1 MTIDKITKVLY
12 DECITK
18 ECERISVRTP
28 FAFPQVPNHNKEEFM
43 MKMKRVLSL
52 AMAGC
57 LALSLTACGGKTEP
71 QSGGD
76 TAAPATESAGDT
88 ITLGMIGPLTGSLAV
103 YGTHI
108 ERGVKLAI
116 EEINAA
122 GGVTLG
128 DGTYQLAV
136 ETKDDQGDSTECVNA
151 MNALISDGIQL
162 IVGSATS
169 GCTSAITSIA
179 NSEGVVIMTPSGTA
193 DSLTTTMDY
202 VFRTCFR
209 DSFQGELAA
218 QYAKD
223 EGYTKVGIVYCSADT
238 YSAGLR
244 DAFTVACDKLGLDIV
259 AEESVATMTE
269 VDYTNQFNKM
279 VSAGAELVF
288 TPFYYDVMGPYLVP
302 QARSAGF
309 TGVLL
314 GADGV
319 DNTET
324 TIPAGADL
332 SVYNDV
338 YFVNHYSTE
347 LAASDVSAK
356 FVSSYEAKYGE
367 TPNNF
372 DALAY
377 DAVYVYKTAME
388 ACGAADA
395 ASVQAALADT
405 SAGYDTTC
413 GTFSFDETGTP
424 IKNGVLMGYT
434 YTSGDAAVTKVTV
447 KALSLS

>member
-1 MTIDKITKVLY
+1 
-12 DECITK
+12 
-18 ECERISVRTP
+18 
-28 FAFPQVPNHNKEEFM
+28 
-43 MKMKRVLSL
+43 MKKKNVLSMML
-52 AMAGC
+52 AGC
-57 LALSLTACGGKTEP
+57 LALSLTACGGSSESSDASDNSTA
-71 QSGGD
+71 SGDSG
-76 TAAPATESAGDT
+76 T
-88 ITLGMIGPLTGSLAV
+88 ITLGMIGPLTGSVAV

-108 ERGVKLAI
+108 ENGVKLAI

-122 GGVTLG
+122 GGVTLS
-128 DGTYQLAV
+128 DGTHQLAV
-136 ETKDDQGDSTECVNA
+136 EVKDDQGDSTECVNA

-162 IVGSATS
+162 VVGSATS

-179 NSEGVVIMTPSGTA
+179 NSEGVVMITPSGTA

-218 QYAKD
+218 QYALD
-223 EGYTKVGIVYCSADT
+223 EGYTKVGVVYCSADT

-244 DAFTVACDKLGLDIV
+244 DAFIAACQDKGLDVV

-279 VSAGAELVF
+279 VAAGAELVF

-314 GADGV
+314 GGDGV
-319 DNTET
+319 DSTET
-324 TIPAGADL
+324 TIPDGADL

-347 LAASDVSAK
+347 LATSDVSK
-356 FVSSYEAKYGE
+356 NFIESYEAKYGE

-377 DAVYVYKTAME
+377 DAVYVYKAAME
-388 ACGAADA
+388 ACGASDA

-405 SAGYDTTC
+405 SAAYDSTC

-424 IKNGVLMGYT
+424 IKNGVLMGYS
-434 YTSGDAAVTKVTV
+434 YKDGDSAVTKVTV

>member
-1 MTIDKITKVLY
+1 MKKKNML
-12 DECITK
+12 
-18 ECERISVRTP
+18 S
-28 FAFPQVPNHNKEEFM
+28 M
-43 MKMKRVLSL
+43 ML
-52 AMAGC
+52 AGC
-57 LALSLTACGGKTEP
+57 LALSLTACGGSSE
-71 QSGGD
+71 SGAASDNSGASGD
-76 TAAPATESAGDT
+76 SGT
-88 ITLGMIGPLTGSLAV
+88 ITLGMIGPLTGSVAV

-108 ERGVKLAI
+108 ENGVKLAI

-122 GGVTLG
+122 GGVTLS
-128 DGTYQLAV
+128 DGAHQLAV
-136 ETKDDQGDSTECVNA
+136 EVKDDQGDSTECVNA

-162 IVGSATS
+162 VVGSATS

-179 NSEGVVIMTPSGTA
+179 NSEGVVMITPSGTA
-193 DSLTTTMDY
+193 DSLTTAMDY

-218 QYAKD
+218 QYALD
-223 EGYTKVGIVYCSADT
+223 EGYTKVGVVYCSADT

-244 DAFTVACDKLGLDIV
+244 DAFIAACQDKGLDVV

-314 GADGV
+314 GGDGV
-319 DNTET
+319 DSTET

-347 LAASDVSAK
+347 LATSDISKK
-356 FVSSYEAKYGE
+356 FVESYEAKYGD

-377 DAVYVYKTAME
+377 DAVYVYKAAME
-388 ACGAADA
+388 ACGASDA

-405 SAGYDTTC
+405 SAAYDSTC

-424 IKNGVLMGYT
+424 IKNGVLMGYS
-434 YTSGDAAVTKVTV
+434 YKDGDSAVTKVTV

>member
-1 MTIDKITKVLY
+1 
-12 DECITK
+12 
-18 ECERISVRTP
+18 
-28 FAFPQVPNHNKEEFM
+28 
-43 MKMKRVLSL
+43 MKRRSLLSL
-52 AMAGC
+52 LLALC
-57 LALSLTACGGKTEP
+57 LALSLTACGGGETASTTP
-71 QSGGD
+71 ADDGGSD
-76 TAAPATESAGDT
+76 AAEGGT

-108 ERGVKLAI
+108 ENGVKLAI
-116 EEINAA
+116 KEINAA
-122 GGVTLG
+122 GGVTLS
-128 DGTYQLAV
+128 DGAYQLAV

-162 IVGSATS
+162 VVGSATS

-179 NSEGVVIMTPSGTA
+179 NSEGTVMITPSGTA
-193 DSLTTTMDY
+193 DSLTTAMDY

-244 DAFTVACDKLGLDIV
+244 DAFTTACDKLGLEIV

-309 TGVLL
+309 SGILL

-324 TIPAGADL
+324 TIPDGADL

-338 YFVNHYSTE
+338 MFVNHYSTE
-347 LAASDVSAK
+347 LATSDVSAN
-356 FVSSYEAKYGE
+356 FVASYEAEYGE

-377 DAVYVYKTAME
+377 DAVYVYKAAME
-388 ACGAADA
+388 ACGASDA

-405 SAGYDTTC
+405 SAVYDTTC
-413 GTFSFDETGTP
+413 GTFSFDDTGTP

-434 YTSGDAAVTKVTV
+434 YTDGDEAVTKITV

>member
-1 MTIDKITKVLY
+1 
-12 DECITK
+12 
-18 ECERISVRTP
+18 
-28 FAFPQVPNHNKEEFM
+28 
-43 MKMKRVLSL
+43 MKKKNMLSL
-52 AMAGC
+52 MLAGC
-57 LALSLTACGGKTEP
+57 LALSPTACGG
-71 QSGGD
+71 QS
-76 TAAPATESAGDT
+76 ESGAGDADSSAPSGDGT
-88 ITLGMIGPLTGSLAV
+88 ITLGMIGPLTGSVAV

-108 ERGVKLAI
+108 ENGVKLAI

-122 GGVTLG
+122 GGVTLS
-128 DGTYQLAV
+128 DGAHQLAV
-136 ETKDDQGDSTECVNA
+136 ETKDDQGDATECVNA

-162 IVGSATS
+162 VVGSATS

-179 NSEGVVIMTPSGTA
+179 NSEGVVMITPSGTA
-193 DSLTTTMDY
+193 DSLTTAMDY

-218 QYAKD
+218 QYALD
-223 EGYTKVGIVYCSADT
+223 EGYTKVGVVYCSADT

-244 DAFTVACDKLGLDIV
+244 DAFIAACADRGLDVV

-279 VSAGAELVF
+279 VAAGAELVF

-314 GADGV
+314 GGDGV
-319 DNTET
+319 DSTET
-324 TIPAGADL
+324 TIPDGADL

-347 LAASDVSAK
+347 LATSDVSK
-356 FVSSYEAKYGE
+356 NFIESYEAKYGE

-377 DAVYVYKTAME
+377 DAVYVYKAAME
-388 ACGAADA
+388 ACGASDA

-405 SAGYDTTC
+405 SAAYDSTC

-424 IKNGVLMGYT
+424 IKNGVLMGYS
-434 YTSGDAAVTKVTV
+434 YKDGDSAVSKITV

>member
-1 MTIDKITKVLY
+1 
-12 DECITK
+12 
-18 ECERISVRTP
+18 
-28 FAFPQVPNHNKEEFM
+28 
-43 MKMKRVLSL
+43 MKKKNVLSMML
-52 AMAGC
+52 AGC
-57 LALSLTACGGKTEP
+57 LALSLTACGGSSESSDASDNSAA
-71 QSGGD
+71 SGDSG
-76 TAAPATESAGDT
+76 T
-88 ITLGMIGPLTGSLAV
+88 ITLGMIGPLTGSVAV

-108 ERGVKLAI
+108 ENGVKLAI

-122 GGVTLG
+122 GGVTLS
-128 DGTYQLAV
+128 DGAHQLAV
-136 ETKDDQGDSTECVNA
+136 EVKDDQGDSTECVNA

-162 IVGSATS
+162 VVGSATS

-179 NSEGVVIMTPSGTA
+179 NSEGVVMMTPSGTA

-218 QYAKD
+218 QYALD
-223 EGYTKVGIVYCSADT
+223 EGYTKVGVVYCSADT

-244 DAFTVACDKLGLDIV
+244 DAFIAACQDKGLDVV

-314 GADGV
+314 GGDGV
-319 DNTET
+319 DSTET

-347 LAASDVSAK
+347 LATSDVSKK
-356 FVSSYEAKYGE
+356 FVESYEAKYGE

-377 DAVYVYKTAME
+377 DAVYVYKAAME
-388 ACGAADA
+388 ACGASDA
-395 ASVQAALADT
+395 ASVQSALADT
-405 SAGYDTTC
+405 SAAYDSTC

-424 IKNGVLMGYT
+424 IKNGVLMGYS
-434 YTSGDAAVTKVTV
+434 YKDGDTAVTKVTV

>member
-1 MTIDKITKVLY
+1 MKKKNML
-12 DECITK
+12 
-18 ECERISVRTP
+18 S
-28 FAFPQVPNHNKEEFM
+28 M
-43 MKMKRVLSL
+43 ML
-52 AMAGC
+52 AGC
-57 LALSLTACGGKTEP
+57 LALSLTACGGSSESSDASDN
-71 QSGGD
+71 SGASGD
-76 TAAPATESAGDT
+76 SGT
-88 ITLGMIGPLTGSLAV
+88 ITLGMIGPLTGSVAV

-108 ERGVKLAI
+108 ENGVKLAI

-122 GGVTLG
+122 GGVTLS
-128 DGTYQLAV
+128 DGAHQLAV
-136 ETKDDQGDSTECVNA
+136 EVKDDQGDSTECVNA

-162 IVGSATS
+162 VVGSATS

-179 NSEGVVIMTPSGTA
+179 NSEGVVMITPSGTA

-218 QYAKD
+218 QYALD
-223 EGYTKVGIVYCSADT
+223 EGYTKVGVVYCSADT
-238 YSAGLR
+238 YSVGLR
-244 DAFTVACDKLGLDIV
+244 DAFIAACADRGLDVV

-279 VSAGAELVF
+279 VAAGAELVF

-314 GADGV
+314 GGDGV
-319 DNTET
+319 DSTET

-347 LAASDVSAK
+347 LATSDVSK
-356 FVSSYEAKYGE
+356 NFVESYEAKYGD

-377 DAVYVYKTAME
+377 DAVYVYKAAME
-388 ACGAADA
+388 ACGASDA

-405 SAGYDTTC
+405 SAAYDSTC

-424 IKNGVLMGYT
+424 IKNGVLMGYS
-434 YTSGDAAVTKVTV
+434 YKDGDSAVTKVTV

>member
-1 MTIDKITKVLY
+1 
-12 DECITK
+12 
-18 ECERISVRTP
+18 
-28 FAFPQVPNHNKEEFM
+28 
-43 MKMKRVLSL
+43 MKKKNMLSL
-52 AMAGC
+52 MLAGC
-57 LALSLTACGGKTEP
+57 LALSLTACGG
-71 QSGGD
+71 QS
-76 TAAPATESAGDT
+76 ESGAGDADSSAPSGDGT
-88 ITLGMIGPLTGSLAV
+88 ITLGMIGPLTGSVAV

-108 ERGVKLAI
+108 ENGVKLAI

-122 GGVTLG
+122 GGVTLS
-128 DGTYQLAV
+128 DGAHQLAV
-136 ETKDDQGDSTECVNA
+136 ETKDDQGDATECVNA

-162 IVGSATS
+162 VVGSATS
-169 GCTSAITSIA
+169 GCTSAITAIA
-179 NSEGVVIMTPSGTA
+179 NSEGVVLITPTGTA

-218 QYAKD
+218 QYALD
-223 EGYTKVGIVYCSADT
+223 EGYTKVGVVYCSADT

-244 DAFTVACDKLGLDIV
+244 DAFIAACQSKGLEVV

-309 TGVLL
+309 TGILL

-319 DNTET
+319 DSTET

-332 SVYNDV
+332 SVYNNV

-347 LAASDVSAK
+347 LATSDVSK
-356 FVSSYEAKYGE
+356 NFVAAYEAKYGE
-367 TPNNF
+367 NPNNF

-377 DAVYVYKTAME
+377 DAVYVYKAAME
-388 ACGAADA
+388 ACGASDA

-405 SAGYDTTC
+405 SVAYDSTC

-424 IKNGVLMGYT
+424 IKGGVLMGYT
-434 YTSGDAAVTKVTV
+434 YTDGDAAVTKITV
-447 KALSLS
+447 KDLSLN

>member
-1 MTIDKITKVLY
+1 MKKKNML
-12 DECITK
+12 
-18 ECERISVRTP
+18 S
-28 FAFPQVPNHNKEEFM
+28 M
-43 MKMKRVLSL
+43 ML
-52 AMAGC
+52 AGC
-57 LALSLTACGGKTEP
+57 LALSLTACGGSSE
-71 QSGGD
+71 SGATSDNSGASGD
-76 TAAPATESAGDT
+76 SGT
-88 ITLGMIGPLTGSLAV
+88 ITLGMIGPLTGSVAV

-108 ERGVKLAI
+108 ENGVKLAI

-122 GGVTLG
+122 GGVTLS
-128 DGTYQLAV
+128 DGAHQLAV
-136 ETKDDQGDSTECVNA
+136 EVKDDQGDSTECVNA

-162 IVGSATS
+162 VVGSATS

-179 NSEGVVIMTPSGTA
+179 NSEGVVMITPSGTA
-193 DSLTTTMDY
+193 DSLTTTMDS

-218 QYAKD
+218 QYALD
-223 EGYTKVGIVYCSADT
+223 EGYTKVGVVYCSADT

-244 DAFTVACDKLGLDIV
+244 DAFIAACQDKGLDVV

-314 GADGV
+314 GGDGV
-319 DNTET
+319 DSTET

-347 LAASDVSAK
+347 LATSDVSK
-356 FVSSYEAKYGE
+356 NFVESYEGKYGD

-377 DAVYVYKTAME
+377 DAVYVYKAAME
-388 ACGAADA
+388 ACGASDA

-405 SAGYDTTC
+405 SATYDSTC

-424 IKNGVLMGYT
+424 IKNGVLMGYS
-434 YTSGDAAVTKVTV
+434 YKDGDSAVTKVNV

>member
-1 MTIDKITKVLY
+1 
-12 DECITK
+12 
-18 ECERISVRTP
+18 
-28 FAFPQVPNHNKEEFM
+28 
-43 MKMKRVLSL
+43 MKKKNMLSL
-52 AMAGC
+52 MLAGC
-57 LALSLTACGGKTEP
+57 LALSLTACGG
-71 QSGGD
+71 QS
-76 TAAPATESAGDT
+76 ESGAGDADSSAPSGDGT
-88 ITLGMIGPLTGSLAV
+88 ITLGMIGPLTGSVAV

-108 ERGVKLAI
+108 ENGVKLAI

-122 GGVTLG
+122 GGVTLS
-128 DGTYQLAV
+128 DGAHQLAV
-136 ETKDDQGDSTECVNA
+136 ETKDDQGDATECVNA

-162 IVGSATS
+162 VVGSATS

-179 NSEGVVIMTPSGTA
+179 NSEGVVMITPSGTA
-193 DSLTTTMDY
+193 DSLTTAMDY

-218 QYAKD
+218 QYALD
-223 EGYTKVGIVYCSADT
+223 EGYTKVGVVYCSADT

-244 DAFTVACDKLGLDIV
+244 DAFIAACADRGLDVV

-279 VSAGAELVF
+279 VAAGAELVF

-314 GADGV
+314 GGDGV
-319 DNTET
+319 DSTET
-324 TIPAGADL
+324 TIPDGADL

-347 LAASDVSAK
+347 LATSDVSK
-356 FVSSYEAKYGE
+356 NFIESYEAKYGE

-377 DAVYVYKTAME
+377 DAVYVYKAAME
-388 ACGAADA
+388 ACGASDA

-405 SAGYDTTC
+405 SAAYDSNC

-424 IKNGVLMGYT
+424 IKNGVLMGYS
-434 YTSGDAAVTKVTV
+434 YKDGDSAVSKITV

>member
-1 MTIDKITKVLY
+1 
-12 DECITK
+12 
-18 ECERISVRTP
+18 
-28 FAFPQVPNHNKEEFM
+28 
-43 MKMKRVLSL
+43 MKKKNMLSL
-52 AMAGC
+52 MLAGC
-57 LALSLTACGGKTEP
+57 LALSLTACGG
-71 QSGGD
+71 QS
-76 TAAPATESAGDT
+76 ESGAGDADSSAPSGDGT
-88 ITLGMIGPLTGSLAV
+88 ITLGMIGPLTGSVAV

-108 ERGVKLAI
+108 ENGVKLAI

-122 GGVTLG
+122 GGVTLS
-128 DGTYQLAV
+128 DGAHQLAV
-136 ETKDDQGDSTECVNA
+136 ETKDDQGDATECVNA

-162 IVGSATS
+162 VVGSATS

-179 NSEGVVIMTPSGTA
+179 NSEGVVMITPSGTA
-193 DSLTTTMDY
+193 DSLTTAMDY

-218 QYAKD
+218 QYALD
-223 EGYTKVGIVYCSADT
+223 EGYTKVGVVSCSADT

-244 DAFTVACDKLGLDIV
+244 DAFIAACADRGLDVV

-279 VSAGAELVF
+279 VAAGAELVF

-314 GADGV
+314 GGDGV
-319 DNTET
+319 DSTET
-324 TIPAGADL
+324 TIPDGADL

-347 LAASDVSAK
+347 LATSDVSK
-356 FVSSYEAKYGE
+356 NFIESYEAKYGE

-377 DAVYVYKTAME
+377 DAVYVYKAAME
-388 ACGAADA
+388 ACGASDA

-405 SAGYDTTC
+405 SAAYDSTC

-424 IKNGVLMGYT
+424 IKNGVLMGYS
-434 YTSGDAAVTKVTV
+434 YKDGDSAVSKITV

>member
-1 MTIDKITKVLY
+1 MKKKNML
-12 DECITK
+12 
-18 ECERISVRTP
+18 S
-28 FAFPQVPNHNKEEFM
+28 M
-43 MKMKRVLSL
+43 ML
-52 AMAGC
+52 AGC
-57 LALSLTACGGKTEP
+57 LALSLTACGGSSE
-71 QSGGD
+71 SGAASDNSGASGD
-76 TAAPATESAGDT
+76 SGT
-88 ITLGMIGPLTGSLAV
+88 ITLGMIGPLTGSVAV

-108 ERGVKLAI
+108 ENGVKLAI

-122 GGVTLG
+122 GGVTLS
-128 DGTYQLAV
+128 DGTHQLAV
-136 ETKDDQGDSTECVNA
+136 EVKDDQGDSTECVNA

-162 IVGSATS
+162 VVGSATS

-179 NSEGVVIMTPSGTA
+179 NSEGVVMITPSGTA

-218 QYAKD
+218 QYALD
-223 EGYTKVGIVYCSADT
+223 EGYTKVGVVYCSADT

-244 DAFTVACDKLGLDIV
+244 DAFIAACQDKGLDVV

-314 GADGV
+314 GGDGV
-319 DNTET
+319 DSTET

-347 LAASDVSAK
+347 LATSDVSK
-356 FVSSYEAKYGE
+356 NFVESYEAKYGD

-377 DAVYVYKTAME
+377 DAVYVYKAAME
-388 ACGAADA
+388 ACGASDA

-405 SAGYDTTC
+405 SAAYDSTC

-424 IKNGVLMGYT
+424 IKNGVLMGYS
-434 YTSGDAAVTKVTV
+434 YKDGDSAVTKVTV

>member
-1 MTIDKITKVLY
+1 
-12 DECITK
+12 
-18 ECERISVRTP
+18 
-28 FAFPQVPNHNKEEFM
+28 
-43 MKMKRVLSL
+43 MKKKNLLSL
-52 AMAGC
+52 FLAIC
-57 LALSLTACGGKTEP
+57 LALSLTACGGKTTEQP
-71 QSGGD
+71 SGGD
-76 TAAPATESAGDT
+76 AAAPTEGSTGGDT
-88 ITLGMIGPLTGSLAV
+88 VTLGMIGPLTGSLAV

-108 ERGVKLAI
+108 EKGVKLAI
-116 EEINAA
+116 KEINAA
-122 GGVTLG
+122 GGVTLS
-128 DGTYQLAV
+128 DGAYQLAV

-162 IVGSATS
+162 VVGSATS

-179 NSEGVVIMTPSGTA
+179 NSEGVVMITPSGTA
-193 DSLTTTMDY
+193 DSLTTAMDF

-244 DAFTVACDKLGLDIV
+244 DAFTAACGKLGLEIV
-259 AEESVATMTE
+259 ADESVATMTE

-302 QARSAGF
+302 QARSVGF
-309 TGVLL
+309 TGILL

-324 TIPAGADL
+324 TIPDGADL
-332 SVYNDV
+332 SVYNGV

-347 LAASDVSAK
+347 LAASSVSTD
-356 FVSSYEAKYGE
+356 FVSNYEAEYGE

-377 DAVYVYKTAME
+377 DAVYVYKAAME

-395 ASVQAALADT
+395 ASVQAAMADT
-405 SAGYDTTC
+405 SASYDTTC
-413 GTFSFDETGTP
+413 GSFSFDETGTP

-434 YTSGDAAVTKVTV
+434 YAAGDAAVTKISV
-447 KALSLS
+447 KTLGLS

>member
-1 MTIDKITKVLY
+1 
-12 DECITK
+12 
-18 ECERISVRTP
+18 
-28 FAFPQVPNHNKEEFM
+28 
-43 MKMKRVLSL
+43 MKKKNVLSMML
-52 AMAGC
+52 AGC
-57 LALSLTACGGKTEP
+57 LALSLTACGGSSESSDASDNSTA
-71 QSGGD
+71 SGDSG
-76 TAAPATESAGDT
+76 T
-88 ITLGMIGPLTGSLAV
+88 ITLGMIGPLTGSVAV

-108 ERGVKLAI
+108 ENGVKLAI

-122 GGVTLG
+122 GGVTLS
-128 DGTYQLAV
+128 DGTHQLAV
-136 ETKDDQGDSTECVNA
+136 EVKDDQGDSTECVNA

-162 IVGSATS
+162 VVGSATS

-179 NSEGVVIMTPSGTA
+179 NSEGVVMITPSGTA

-218 QYAKD
+218 QYALD
-223 EGYTKVGIVYCSADT
+223 EGYTKVGVVYCSADT

-244 DAFTVACDKLGLDIV
+244 DAFIAACQDKGLDVV

-314 GADGV
+314 GGDGV
-319 DNTET
+319 DSTET
-324 TIPAGADL
+324 TIPDGADL

-347 LAASDVSAK
+347 LATSDVSK
-356 FVSSYEAKYGE
+356 NFIERYEAKYGE

-377 DAVYVYKTAME
+377 DAVYVYKAAME
-388 ACGAADA
+388 ACGASDA

-405 SAGYDTTC
+405 SAAYDSTC

-424 IKNGVLMGYT
+424 IKNGVLMGYS
-434 YTSGDAAVTKVTV
+434 YKDGDSAVTKVTV

>member
-1 MTIDKITKVLY
+1 MKKKNML
-12 DECITK
+12 
-18 ECERISVRTP
+18 S
-28 FAFPQVPNHNKEEFM
+28 M
-43 MKMKRVLSL
+43 ML
-52 AMAGC
+52 AGC
-57 LALSLTACGGKTEP
+57 LALSLTACGGSSE
-71 QSGGD
+71 SGAASDNSGASGD
-76 TAAPATESAGDT
+76 SGT
-88 ITLGMIGPLTGSLAV
+88 ITLGMIGPLTGSVAV

-108 ERGVKLAI
+108 ENGVKLAI

-122 GGVTLG
+122 GGVTLS
-128 DGTYQLAV
+128 DGTHQLAV
-136 ETKDDQGDSTECVNA
+136 EVKDDQGDSTECVNA

-162 IVGSATS
+162 VVGSATS

-179 NSEGVVIMTPSGTA
+179 NSEGVVMITPSGTA

-218 QYAKD
+218 QYALD
-223 EGYTKVGIVYCSADT
+223 EGYTKVGVVYCSADT

-244 DAFTVACDKLGLDIV
+244 DAFIAACQDKGLDVV

-314 GADGV
+314 GGDGV
-319 DNTET
+319 DSTET

-347 LAASDVSAK
+347 LATSDVSK
-356 FVSSYEAKYGE
+356 NFVESYEAKYGD

-377 DAVYVYKTAME
+377 DAVYVYKAAMK
-388 ACGAADA
+388 ACGASDA

-405 SAGYDTTC
+405 SAAYDSTC

-424 IKNGVLMGYT
+424 IKNGVLMGYS
-434 YTSGDAAVTKVTV
+434 YKDGDSAVTKVTV

>member
-1 MTIDKITKVLY
+1 
-12 DECITK
+12 
-18 ECERISVRTP
+18 
-28 FAFPQVPNHNKEEFM
+28 
-43 MKMKRVLSL
+43 MKKKNVLSMML
-52 AMAGC
+52 AGC
-57 LALSLTACGGKTEP
+57 LALSLTACGGSSESSDASDNSAA
-71 QSGGD
+71 SGDSG
-76 TAAPATESAGDT
+76 T
-88 ITLGMIGPLTGSLAV
+88 ITLGMIGPLTGSVAV

-108 ERGVKLAI
+108 ENGVKLAI

-122 GGVTLG
+122 GGVTLS
-128 DGTYQLAV
+128 DGTHQLAV
-136 ETKDDQGDSTECVNA
+136 EVKDDQGDSTECVNA

-162 IVGSATS
+162 VVGSATS

-179 NSEGVVIMTPSGTA
+179 NSEGVVMITPSGTA

-218 QYAKD
+218 QYALD
-223 EGYTKVGIVYCSADT
+223 EGYTKVGVVYCSADT

-244 DAFTVACDKLGLDIV
+244 DAFIAACQDKGLDVV

-302 QARSAGF
+302 QDRSAGF

-314 GADGV
+314 GGDGV
-319 DNTET
+319 DSTET
-324 TIPAGADL
+324 TIPDGADL

-347 LAASDVSAK
+347 LATSDVSK
-356 FVSSYEAKYGE
+356 NFIESYEAKYGE

-377 DAVYVYKTAME
+377 DAVYVYKAAME
-388 ACGAADA
+388 ACGASDA

-405 SAGYDTTC
+405 SAAYDSTC

-424 IKNGVLMGYT
+424 IKNGVLMGYS
-434 YTSGDAAVTKVTV
+434 YKDGDSAVTKVTV

>member
-1 MTIDKITKVLY
+1 MKKKNML
-12 DECITK
+12 
-18 ECERISVRTP
+18 S
-28 FAFPQVPNHNKEEFM
+28 M
-43 MKMKRVLSL
+43 ML
-52 AMAGC
+52 AGC
-57 LALSLTACGGKTEP
+57 LALSLTACGGSSE
-71 QSGGD
+71 SGATSDNSGASGD
-76 TAAPATESAGDT
+76 SGT
-88 ITLGMIGPLTGSLAV
+88 ITLGMIGPLTGSVAV

-108 ERGVKLAI
+108 ENGVKLAI

-122 GGVTLG
+122 GGVTLS
-128 DGTYQLAV
+128 DGAHQLAV
-136 ETKDDQGDSTECVNA
+136 EVKDDQGDSTECVNA

-162 IVGSATS
+162 VVGSATS

-179 NSEGVVIMTPSGTA
+179 NSEGVVMITPSGTA

-218 QYAKD
+218 QYALD
-223 EGYTKVGIVYCSADT
+223 EGYTKVGVVYCSADT

-244 DAFTVACDKLGLDIV
+244 DAFIAACQYKGLDVV

-314 GADGV
+314 GGDGV
-319 DNTET
+319 DSTET

-347 LAASDVSAK
+347 LATSDVSK
-356 FVSSYEAKYGE
+356 NFVESYEGKYGD

-377 DAVYVYKTAME
+377 DAVYVYKAAME
-388 ACGAADA
+388 ACGASDA

-405 SAGYDTTC
+405 SATYDSTC

-424 IKNGVLMGYT
+424 IKNGVLMGYS
-434 YTSGDAAVTKVTV
+434 YKDGDSAVTKVTV

>member
-1 MTIDKITKVLY
+1 
-12 DECITK
+12 
-18 ECERISVRTP
+18 
-28 FAFPQVPNHNKEEFM
+28 
-43 MKMKRVLSL
+43 MKKKNMLSL
-52 AMAGC
+52 MLAGC
-57 LALSLTACGGKTEP
+57 LALSLTACGG
-71 QSGGD
+71 QS
-76 TAAPATESAGDT
+76 ESGAGDADSSAPSGDGT
-88 ITLGMIGPLTGSLAV
+88 ITLGMIGPLTGSVAV

-108 ERGVKLAI
+108 ENGVKLAI

-122 GGVTLG
+122 GGVTLS
-128 DGTYQLAV
+128 DGAHQLAV
-136 ETKDDQGDSTECVNA
+136 ETKDDQGDATECVNA

-162 IVGSATS
+162 VVGSATS

-179 NSEGVVIMTPSGTA
+179 NSEGVVMITPSGTA
-193 DSLTTTMDY
+193 DSLTTAMDY

-218 QYAKD
+218 QYALD
-223 EGYTKVGIVYCSADT
+223 EGYTKVGVVYCSADT

-244 DAFTVACDKLGLDIV
+244 DAFIAACADRGLDVV

-279 VSAGAELVF
+279 VAAGAELVF

-314 GADGV
+314 GGDGV
-319 DNTET
+319 DSTET
-324 TIPAGADL
+324 TIPDGADL

-347 LAASDVSAK
+347 LATSDVSK
-356 FVSSYEAKYGE
+356 NFIESYEAKYGE

-377 DAVYVYKTAME
+377 DAVYVYKAAME
-388 ACGAADA
+388 ACGASDA

-405 SAGYDTTC
+405 SAAYDSTC

-424 IKNGVLMGYT
+424 IKNGVLMGYS
-434 YTSGDAAVTKVTV
+434 YKDGDFAVSKITV

>member
-1 MTIDKITKVLY
+1 
-12 DECITK
+12 
-18 ECERISVRTP
+18 
-28 FAFPQVPNHNKEEFM
+28 
-43 MKMKRVLSL
+43 MKKKNMLSL
-52 AMAGC
+52 MLAGC
-57 LALSLTACGGKTEP
+57 LALSLTACGG
-71 QSGGD
+71 QS
-76 TAAPATESAGDT
+76 ESGAGDADSSAPSGDGT
-88 ITLGMIGPLTGSLAV
+88 ITLGMIGPLTGSVAV

-108 ERGVKLAI
+108 ENGVKLAI

-122 GGVTLG
+122 GGVTLS
-128 DGTYQLAV
+128 DGAHQLAV
-136 ETKDDQGDSTECVNA
+136 ETKDDQGDATECVNA
-151 MNALISDGIQL
+151 MNALILDGIQL
-162 IVGSATS
+162 VVGSATS

-179 NSEGVVIMTPSGTA
+179 NSEGVVMITPSGTA
-193 DSLTTTMDY
+193 DSLTTAMDY

-218 QYAKD
+218 QYALD
-223 EGYTKVGIVYCSADT
+223 EGYTKVGVVYCSADT

-244 DAFTVACDKLGLDIV
+244 DAFIAACADRGLDVV

-279 VSAGAELVF
+279 VAAGAELVF

-314 GADGV
+314 GGDGV
-319 DNTET
+319 DSTET
-324 TIPAGADL
+324 TIPDGADL

-347 LAASDVSAK
+347 LATSDVSK
-356 FVSSYEAKYGE
+356 NFIESYEAKYGE

-377 DAVYVYKTAME
+377 DAVYVYKAAME
-388 ACGAADA
+388 ACGASDA

-405 SAGYDTTC
+405 SAAYDSTC

-424 IKNGVLMGYT
+424 IKNGVLMGYS
-434 YTSGDAAVTKVTV
+434 YKDGDSAVSKITV

>member
-1 MTIDKITKVLY
+1 
-12 DECITK
+12 
-18 ECERISVRTP
+18 
-28 FAFPQVPNHNKEEFM
+28 
-43 MKMKRVLSL
+43 MKKKNMLSL
-52 AMAGC
+52 MLAGC
-57 LALSLTACGGKTEP
+57 LALSLTACGG
-71 QSGGD
+71 QS
-76 TAAPATESAGDT
+76 ESGAGDADSSVPSGDGT
-88 ITLGMIGPLTGSLAV
+88 ITLGMIGPLTGSVAV

-108 ERGVKLAI
+108 ENGVKLAI

-122 GGVTLG
+122 GGVTLS
-128 DGTYQLAV
+128 DGAHQLAV
-136 ETKDDQGDSTECVNA
+136 ETKDDQGDATECVNA

-162 IVGSATS
+162 VVGSATS

-179 NSEGVVIMTPSGTA
+179 NSEGVVMITPSGTA
-193 DSLTTTMDY
+193 DSLTTAMDY

-218 QYAKD
+218 QYALD
-223 EGYTKVGIVYCSADT
+223 EGYTKVGVVYCSADT

-244 DAFTVACDKLGLDIV
+244 DAFIAACADRGLDVV

-279 VSAGAELVF
+279 VAAGAELVF

-314 GADGV
+314 GGDGV
-319 DNTET
+319 DSTET
-324 TIPAGADL
+324 TIPDGADL

-347 LAASDVSAK
+347 LATSDVSK
-356 FVSSYEAKYGE
+356 NFIESYEAKYGE

-377 DAVYVYKTAME
+377 DAVYVYKAAME
-388 ACGAADA
+388 ACGASDA

-405 SAGYDTTC
+405 SAAYDSTC

-424 IKNGVLMGYT
+424 IKNGVLMGYS
-434 YTSGDAAVTKVTV
+434 YKDGDSAVSKITV

>member
-1 MTIDKITKVLY
+1 
-12 DECITK
+12 
-18 ECERISVRTP
+18 
-28 FAFPQVPNHNKEEFM
+28 
-43 MKMKRVLSL
+43 MKRRLLSL
-52 AMAGC
+52 ALALC
-57 LALSLTACGGKTEP
+57 LAASLTACGGSKTPEASTGT
-71 QSGGD
+71 SGS
-76 TAAPATESAGDT
+76 AAEAGGGT
-88 ITLGMIGPLTGSLAV
+88 VTLGMIGPLTGSLAV
-103 YGTHI
+103 YGTQI
-108 ERGVKLAI
+108 ENGVKLAI

-122 GGVTLG
+122 GGVTLS
-128 DGTYQLAV
+128 DGAYQLAV

-151 MNALISDGIQL
+151 MNSLISDGIQL
-162 IVGSATS
+162 VVGSATS

-179 NSEGVVIMTPSGTA
+179 NSEGVVLITPSGTA

-218 QYAKD
+218 QYALD

-244 DAFTVACDKLGLDIV
+244 DAFVAACGKLGLEIV

-279 VSAGAELVF
+279 VSSGAELVF

-338 YFVNHYSTE
+338 MFVNHYATE
-347 LAASDVSAK
+347 LATSDVSAN
-356 FVSSYEAKYGE
+356 FVASYQAKYGE

-377 DAVYVYKTAME
+377 DAVYVYKAAME
-388 ACGAADA
+388 ACGSADA
-395 ASVQAALADT
+395 ESVQAALADT
-405 SAGYDTTC
+405 SVIYDSTC
-413 GTFSFDETGTP
+413 GTFSFDDTGTP

-434 YTSGDAAVTKVTV
+434 YTEGDDAVSKV
-447 KALSLS
+447 AIESLSLS

>member
-1 MTIDKITKVLY
+1 MKKKNML
-12 DECITK
+12 
-18 ECERISVRTP
+18 S
-28 FAFPQVPNHNKEEFM
+28 M
-43 MKMKRVLSL
+43 ML
-52 AMAGC
+52 AGC
-57 LALSLTACGGKTEP
+57 LALSLTACGGSSESSDASDNSAA
-71 QSGGD
+71 SGDSG
-76 TAAPATESAGDT
+76 T
-88 ITLGMIGPLTGSLAV
+88 ITLGMIGPLTGSVAV

-108 ERGVKLAI
+108 ENGVKLAI

-122 GGVTLG
+122 GGVTLS
-128 DGTYQLAV
+128 DGTHQLAV
-136 ETKDDQGDSTECVNA
+136 EVKDDQGDSTECVNA

-162 IVGSATS
+162 VVGSATS

-179 NSEGVVIMTPSGTA
+179 NSEGVVMITPSGTA

-218 QYAKD
+218 QYALD
-223 EGYTKVGIVYCSADT
+223 EGYTKVGVVYCSADT

-244 DAFTVACDKLGLDIV
+244 DAFIAACQDKGLDVV

-314 GADGV
+314 GGDGV
-319 DNTET
+319 DSTET

-347 LAASDVSAK
+347 LATSDVSK
-356 FVSSYEAKYGE
+356 NFVESYEAKYGD

-377 DAVYVYKTAME
+377 DAVYVYKAAME
-388 ACGAADA
+388 ACGASDA

-405 SAGYDTTC
+405 SAAYDSTC

-424 IKNGVLMGYT
+424 IKNGVLMGYS
-434 YTSGDAAVTKVTV
+434 YKDGDSAVTKVTV

>member
-1 MTIDKITKVLY
+1 
-12 DECITK
+12 
-18 ECERISVRTP
+18 
-28 FAFPQVPNHNKEEFM
+28 
-43 MKMKRVLSL
+43 MKKKNVLSMML
-52 AMAGC
+52 AGC
-57 LALSLTACGGKTEP
+57 LALSLTACGGSSESSDASDNSAA
-71 QSGGD
+71 SGDSG
-76 TAAPATESAGDT
+76 T
-88 ITLGMIGPLTGSLAV
+88 ITLGMIGPLTGSVAV

-108 ERGVKLAI
+108 ENGVKLAI

-122 GGVTLG
+122 GGVTLS
-128 DGTYQLAV
+128 DGAHQLAV
-136 ETKDDQGDSTECVNA
+136 EVKDDQGDSTECVNA

-162 IVGSATS
+162 VVGSATS

-179 NSEGVVIMTPSGTA
+179 NSEGVVMITPSGTA

-218 QYAKD
+218 QYALD
-223 EGYTKVGIVYCSADT
+223 EGYTKVGVVYCSADT

-244 DAFTVACDKLGLDIV
+244 DAFIAACADRGLDV
-259 AEESVATMTE
+259 AAEESVATMTE

-279 VSAGAELVF
+279 VAAGAELVF

-314 GADGV
+314 GGDGV
-319 DNTET
+319 DSTET
-324 TIPAGADL
+324 TIPDGADL

-347 LAASDVSAK
+347 LATSDVSK
-356 FVSSYEAKYGE
+356 NFIESYEAKYGE

-377 DAVYVYKTAME
+377 DAVYVYKAAME
-388 ACGAADA
+388 ACGASDA

-405 SAGYDTTC
+405 SAAYDSTC

-424 IKNGVLMGYT
+424 IKNGVLMGYS
-434 YTSGDAAVTKVTV
+434 YKDGDSAVTKVTV

>member
-1 MTIDKITKVLY
+1 
-12 DECITK
+12 
-18 ECERISVRTP
+18 
-28 FAFPQVPNHNKEEFM
+28 
-43 MKMKRVLSL
+43 MKRRKLLSL
-52 AMAGC
+52 L
-57 LALSLTACGGKTEP
+57 LALCMTFGLTACGGSKTTEESSGDSGSAGE
-71 QSGGD
+71 SGGD
-76 TAAPATESAGDT
+76 TIT
-88 ITLGMIGPLTGSLAV
+88 IGMIGPLTGSLAV
-103 YGTHI
+103 YGTHVQA
-108 ERGVKLAI
+108 GVELAI

-122 GGVTLG
+122 GGVRLG
-128 DGTYQLAV
+128 DASYQLAV
-136 ETKDDQGDSTECVNA
+136 EIKDDQGDSTECVNA

-162 IVGSATS
+162 VVGSATS

-179 NSEGVVIMTPSGTA
+179 NSEGVVLITPSGTA

-218 QYAKD
+218 QYAAD

-238 YSAGLR
+238 YSSGLR
-244 DAFTVACDKLGLDIV
+244 DAFADACAEKGLEIV
-259 AEESVATMTE
+259 AEESVASMTE

-309 TGVLL
+309 AGVLL

-338 YFVNHYSTE
+338 MFVNHYATE
-347 LAASDVSAK
+347 LATSDVSSN
-356 FVSSYEAKYGE
+356 FVSAYEAKYGE

-372 DALAY
+372 DALGY
-377 DAVYVYKTAME
+377 DAV
-388 ACGAADA
+388 
-395 ASVQAALADT
+395 
-405 SAGYDTTC
+405 
-413 GTFSFDETGTP
+413 
-424 IKNGVLMGYT
+424 
-434 YTSGDAAVTKVTV
+434 
-447 KALSLS
+447 

>member
-1 MTIDKITKVLY
+1 
-12 DECITK
+12 
-18 ECERISVRTP
+18 
-28 FAFPQVPNHNKEEFM
+28 
-43 MKMKRVLSL
+43 MKMKTKKIIALLL
-52 AMAGC
+52 ACC
-57 LALSLTACGGKTEP
+57 LAFSLVACGGSSGNDAASDGAA
-71 QSGGD
+71 SGG
-76 TAAPATESAGDT
+76 GDT
-88 ITLGMIGPLTGSLAV
+88 ITLGLIGPLTGSLAV
-103 YGTHI
+103 YGTHN
-108 ERGVKLAI
+108 ENGAKLAI

-122 GGVTLG
+122 GGVMLS
-128 DGTYQLAV
+128 DGAHQLALEV
-136 ETKDDQGDSTECVNA
+136 KDDQGDSTECVNA

-162 IVGSATS
+162 VIGSATS
-169 GCTSAITSIA
+169 GCTSAITAIA
-179 NSEGVVIMTPSGTA
+179 NSEGVVLITPTGTA

-218 QYAKD
+218 QYALD
-223 EGYTKVGIVYCSADT
+223 EGYTKVGVVYCSADT

-244 DAFTVACDKLGLDIV
+244 DAFIAACQSKGLEIV

-309 TGVLL
+309 AGVLL

-319 DNTET
+319 DSTET

-332 SVYNDV
+332 SVYNNV

-347 LAASDVSAK
+347 LATSDVSEK
-356 FVSSYEAKYGE
+356 FIAAYEAKYGE

-377 DAVYVYKTAME
+377 DAVYV
-388 ACGAADA
+388 
-395 ASVQAALADT
+395 
-405 SAGYDTTC
+405 
-413 GTFSFDETGTP
+413 
-424 IKNGVLMGYT
+424 
-434 YTSGDAAVTKVTV
+434 
-447 KALSLS
+447 